1 MTTPETAIT
10 FPTLALSSGATRV
23 IVTTLPASLMD
34 TIPADWFAPM
44 LGRVNVV
51 GVPSPLEPPAAGEN
65 AVIMSEPPRNRLPGA
80 GDKNA
85 CMVGGNRS
93 VRGIHTHVG
102 DADVGITRDVD
113 LQRRTGVKG
122 RIGADA
128 KDGMEIRGVGRSRV
142 RGNDDRAVDLTTGE
156 FEQSSQRNRRHPA
169 HTSETHRHPEEE
181 ILFQV
186 IRTESII
193 VTIVK
198 RTR

>member
-65 AVIMSEPPRNRLPGA
+65 AVIMSEPPRNRLPALATKTRVWLGEIA
-80 GDKNA
+80 A
-85 CMVGGNRS
+85 CVGFTPMLATPMLVSPETSICSAVPGLKATLR
-93 VRGIHTHVG
+93 
-102 DADVGITRDVD
+102 ADS
-113 LQRRTGVKG
+113 
-122 RIGADA
+122 
-128 KDGMEIRGVGRSRV
+128 KDGMEVRGVGRSRV

-186 IRTESII
+186 IRTESSI